1 MQAFLITAYKDYE
14 QLYEL
19 VTYLAENNKVF
30 IHVDRSSKEILPQHV
45 EQLNGIYNCEAI
57 ATRDI
62 FCGSFTH
69 VEAIMDLMKLAVK
82 DKDVTYMHLITAQDF
97 PVVSLDEIERRFE
110 NSDQIYLDYMGK
122 RL

>member
-62 FCGSFTH
+62 CWGSFTH
-69 VEAIMDLMKLAVK
+69 VEAIMDLMKVFKKRGFNVDDYCIRCASQK
-82 DKDVTYMHLITAQDF
+82 DT
-97 PVVSLDEIERRFE
+97 VSSLNVEV
-110 NSDQIYLDYMGK
+110 NA
-122 RL
+122 